1 MIMRC
6 SFSKQTNNHGL
17 YTAAQGELRE
27 RGERTWDGTVRHG
40 NVVIFFCIRDQRTAR
55 TAWSRNNAAIGEP
68 PNEHV
73 RVFS

>member
-27 RGERTWDGTVRHG
+27 RGERMWDGTVRHG
-40 NVVIFFCIRDQRTAR
+40 NVVIFLHQGPGNGTDGMVTKQCSH
-55 TAWSRNNAAIGEP
+55 W
-68 PNEHV
+68 
-73 RVFS
+73 